1 MIRNDFLSIVE
12 KIFDKNTQT
21 EYHQYLD
28 RINKRMWDI
37 DRYFAYILTRSIKE
51 VNAPVGWDVATEGDS
66 YAD

>member
-1 MIRNDFLSIVE
+1 
-12 KIFDKNTQT
+12 
-21 EYHQYLD
+21 
-28 RINKRMWDI
+28 MWDI